1 MLSSSSSLSTLL
13 SSTSTKNEWHRFKK
27 VEVERKKYHNDTKE
41 RKKERVKVERKST
54 SKGDMLKRKKE
65 IEKMKKV
72 LRVQRRKKEKVL
84 SKEVQ

>member
-1 MLSSSSSLSTLL
+1 
-13 SSTSTKNEWHRFKK
+13 
-27 VEVERKKYHNDTKE
+27 
-41 RKKERVKVERKST
+41 
-54 SKGDMLKRKKE
+54 MLKRKKE

>member
-1 MLSSSSSLSTLL
+1 M
-13 SSTSTKNEWHRFKK
+13 
-27 VEVERKKYHNDTKE
+27 EVERKKYHNDTKERKKE

>member
-1 MLSSSSSLSTLL
+1 M
-13 SSTSTKNEWHRFKK
+13 
-27 VEVERKKYHNDTKE
+27 EVERKKYHNDTKIE

>member
-13 SSTSTKNEWHRFKK
+13 SSSSTKNEWHRFKK

>member
-1 MLSSSSSLSTLL
+1 MLSSSLSTLL
-13 SSTSTKNEWHRFKK
+13 SSSSTKNEWHRFKK